1 MAFDPNTPLLLTQ
14 LGRGA
19 MVAELQERFE
29 KAQREAMAEGVS
41 AKLTLEIAILPPEP
55 GDLTGAIG
63 WQTGISYGKKKHK
76 SVSTLVNTETGL
88 IYADGAGDPRQLG
101 MFDMETERVDPDTG
115 EVLSPA
121 NKPAPAFSPRRSVN
135 G

>member
-19 MVAELQERFE
+19 MIAEIQEKFE
-29 KAQREAMAEGVS
+29 KAQKEAISQGVP
-41 AKLTLEIAILPPEP
+41 AKLVLEIAIIPPEP

-76 SVSTLVNTETGL
+76 SVSTLVNQETGL

-101 MFDMETERVDPDTG
+101 MFEERVDPETG
-115 EVLSPA
+115 EVVSPLT
-121 NKPAPAFSPRRSVN
+121 KPTPAFQPRRSVN